1 MSAEQFYTEET
12 AGPQGWEGRTSGSLQ
27 SSRPAS
33 GWAAHAR
40 LRSQSC
46 EWCVLFA
53 GVWGGRAHEEEGW
66 GRPGRGGR
74 AGLRGGR
81 REEVAAAAARG
92 GECWV
97 GAGGR
102 QRLRRRRRRGL
113 GSSGRRHLRLPGAGA
128 HAGGRLKQREARVR
142 APRVGGQSVSA
153 EPASGCRA
161 SPEPGRPARPQGGKM
176 PRVVPDQRSK
186 FENEEFFRKLS
197 RECEV
202 RQTGGAEAAARPE
215 WARAEKVWVAR
226 PQRGN
231 LARAAACPQT
241 LLVLICAAR
250 GGRARRRRSRIWLLI
265 SGRLCLAD

>member
-1 MSAEQFYTEET
+1 M
-12 AGPQGWEGRTSGSLQ
+12 
-27 SSRPAS
+27 
-33 GWAAHAR
+33 
-40 LRSQSC
+40 
-46 EWCVLFA
+46 
-53 GVWGGRAHEEEGW
+53 
-66 GRPGRGGR
+66 
-74 AGLRGGR
+74 RGGR

-102 QRLRRRRRRGL
+102 QRLRRRRRGL

-215 WARAEKVWVAR
+215 WARAEKSLGGAPAEGQSR
-226 PQRGN
+226 PGSR
-231 LARAAACPQT
+231 LPADSACPYLRRAGRAGAQAAVADLAPDFGSSLPCRLST
-241 LLVLICAAR
+241 RASGTGPTRSARRASRTPAATAAR
-250 GGRARRRRSRIWLLI
+250 KS
-265 SGRLCLAD
+265 